1 MPSLLNRVTAFG
13 RSPKGQ
19 SMIRQ
24 AMSRF
29 GGNGNAKKGRRSG
42 TRRTAGGRT
51 RSAGRARTMRK
62 R

>member
-29 GGNGNAKKGRRSG
+29 GGGGDAKRGPRGG
-42 TRRTAGGRT
+42 TRRSGGRT

>member
-29 GGNGNAKKGRRSG
+29 GGSGDAKKGRRGG
-42 TRRTAGGRT
+42 TRRTAGRT

>member
-29 GGNGNAKKGRRSG
+29 GGTGNAKKGRGG

>member
-29 GGNGNAKKGRRSG
+29 GGSGNAKKSRRG
-42 TRRTAGGRT
+42 GRTAGGRT
-51 RSAGRARTMRK
+51 RSVGRARTMRK